1 MFQVIIQGRVQ
12 GVGFRWLVEN
22 IAKRLNINGY
32 VKNLSDGSVEIMC
45 DCDKN
50 KLDIFLNEIEKN
62 ISAPVRIDNIIINNV
77 SSDKRFD
84 GFTIRF

>member
-12 GVGFRWLVEN
+12 GVGFRWLVED
-22 IAKRLNINGY
+22 IAKKLNIKGY
-32 VKNLSDGSVEIMC
+32 VKNLKDSSVEIMC

-50 KLDIFLNEIEKN
+50 KLDLLLNNIEKN